1 MLSLLVGLCVGFV
14 AVLLKEG
21 IHLIQGLLTPL
32 IQKSSLWMIALPAI
46 GMLLSYLIVRF
57 IVKDNISHGV
67 TKVLKSIRRTSPGS
81 SRIICGLRS

>member
-1 MLSLLVGLCVGFV
+1 MMTRTIQMYKLKENNRLMMLSLLVGLCVGFV

-57 IVKDNISHGV
+57 IG
-67 TKVLKSIRRTSPGS
+67 
-81 SRIICGLRS
+81 

>member
-1 MLSLLVGLCVGFV
+1 MMLSLLVGLCVGFV

-21 IHLIQGLLTPL
+21 THLIQGLLTPL

-67 TKVLKSIRRTSPGS
+67 TKVLKSISKN
-81 SRIICGLRS
+81 